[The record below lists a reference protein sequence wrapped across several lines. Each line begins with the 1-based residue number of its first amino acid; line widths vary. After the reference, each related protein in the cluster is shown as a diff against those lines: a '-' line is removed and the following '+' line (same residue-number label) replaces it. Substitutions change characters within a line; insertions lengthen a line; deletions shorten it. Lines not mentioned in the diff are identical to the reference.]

1 MMYLAL
7 TTVFRSDTRWKIP
20 LPVRMRMKGAA
31 VLFSLLKPLQCPFDC
46 QTVYNEDSV
55 RTKLES
61 FSFENLAFKIPYIT
75 KTGSNVLV
83 ILSSEGRGFLL
94 WGSLSKWDY
103 SGWWRVT
110 IWNCVFFEIYVLF
123 HFFHYRAFDQLGC
136 KEQIMLRM
144 SHEDQQVKYEALVA
158 VQKLLV
164 HNWYDLMLGTWKA
177 NVL

>member
-1 MMYLAL
+1 
-7 TTVFRSDTRWKIP
+7 
-20 LPVRMRMKGAA
+20 MRMKGAA

-75 KTGSNVLV
+75 KTGS
-83 ILSSEGRGFLL
+83 S
-94 WGSLSKWDY
+94 
-103 SGWWRVT
+103 
-110 IWNCVFFEIYVLF
+110 VFFEIYVLF

-164 HNWYDLMLGTWKA
+164 HNWYDLMLGT
-177 NVL
+177 

>member
-75 KTGSNVLV
+75 KTGSNVLA

-94 WGSLSKWDY
+94 WGSLSKWD
-103 SGWWRVT
+103 
-110 IWNCVFFEIYVLF
+110 
-123 HFFHYRAFDQLGC
+123 
-136 KEQIMLRM
+136 
-144 SHEDQQVKYEALVA
+144 
-158 VQKLLV
+158 
-164 HNWYDLMLGTWKA
+164 
-177 NVL
+177 